1 LEAFRPAE
9 KFLVNEIYVAAK
21 AFGLISPTSFSCH
34 AFRALQRIAV
44 REVKFAQSF
53 AFIIKMSIPAKLTPI
68 PAKLTPLLFG
78 NRVNTRPSNILANA
92 LFAHHPD
99 HPEHPDHSAH
109 SPCAYLRDL
118 A

>member
-1 LEAFRPAE
+1 
-9 KFLVNEIYVAAK
+9 
-21 AFGLISPTSFSCH
+21 
-34 AFRALQRIAV
+34 
-44 REVKFAQSF
+44 
-53 AFIIKMSIPAKLTPI
+53 LTPI

-99 HPEHPDHSAH
+99 HPEHPDHS
-109 SPCAYLRDL
+109 PCAYLRDL